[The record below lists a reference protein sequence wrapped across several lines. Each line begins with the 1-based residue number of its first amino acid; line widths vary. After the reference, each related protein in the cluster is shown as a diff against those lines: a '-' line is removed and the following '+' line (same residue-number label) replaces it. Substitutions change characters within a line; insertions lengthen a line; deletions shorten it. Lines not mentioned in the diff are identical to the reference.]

1 LSVFYYQVALALYAS
16 SQVLLLG
23 VRMQDRIVINPGPE
37 LVFHEGDY
45 SIYVM
50 ALAYVSP
57 HTHWR
62 RDLVVWQCLAG
73 KLFREKH

>member
-1 LSVFYYQVALALYAS
+1 MALALYAS

-50 ALAYVSP
+50 ALAYVSTDTYRKKGRSGCRP
-57 HTHWR
+57 
-62 RDLVVWQCLAG
+62 CLAEN
-73 KLFREKH
+73 LVREKH